1 MTLGNASNTE
11 NYYLDFLAAQF
22 QMKE

>member
-1 MTLGNASNTE
+1 MTLGNASTTE